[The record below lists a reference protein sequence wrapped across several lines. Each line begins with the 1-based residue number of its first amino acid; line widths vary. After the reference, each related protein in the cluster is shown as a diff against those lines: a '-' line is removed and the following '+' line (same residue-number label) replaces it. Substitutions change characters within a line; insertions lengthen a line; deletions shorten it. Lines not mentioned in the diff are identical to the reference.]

1 MEVFPPFIA
10 QCPENNG
17 CSVHVARWQRRQH
30 RVQER
35 SIFTMWPCSGRGPSF
50 CFSSHHS
57 KEKFGSKYSPGP
69 CSFDILCCDAVSG
82 FNKSTKTSS
91 WMQEFPSTQRGLAA
105 LGRHILLAW
114 AAALRSLTKIN
125 GFGAQLSFRS
135 RLAWP
140 SHCSRGKD
148 QHWFLSWK
156 NVHHDTWVPGISSW
170 SRREKETLMLITDLR
185 ISQSILWRK
194 GGGSYN

>member
-1 MEVFPPFIA
+1 MVPTEVFPPFIA

-35 SIFTMWPCSGRGPSF
+35 SIFTMWPCSGRRPSF

-91 WMQEFPSTQRGLAA
+91 WMQEFPSTQRGSLFSRWPPLQEYTETPHPFAFWLPLSLPKLLKIA
-105 LGRHILLAW
+105 KIL
-114 AAALRSLTKIN
+114 S
-125 GFGAQLSFRS
+125 
-135 RLAWP
+135 
-140 SHCSRGKD
+140 
-148 QHWFLSWK
+148 
-156 NVHHDTWVPGISSW
+156 
-170 SRREKETLMLITDLR
+170 
-185 ISQSILWRK
+185 
-194 GGGSYN
+194 